1 MIDFENI
8 LGEEIMDDLSETLR
22 NLAITKRLNFL
33 IGSGASTPAISLMS
47 QVKVTEKEIRA
58 AGTKKE
64 AKNIKLIEKIKEVSG
79 ELLHPQKNTTN
90 KNKQIQ
96 LKLEEY
102 KRLIKV
108 ISEILNQSNSREIP
122 REANIFTTNYDLFI
136 EKAVDEVLAE
146 TTLVFNDGA
155 RGYFNRYLDSSN
167 FNRTVSYEGLNN
179 NYIDE
184 LPSLTLIKPHGSVNW
199 KREGKE
205 VQILNSVI
213 DEPMVV
219 PPTGF
224 EGRDT
229 FLDDHF
235 HDMLRV
241 FQLELDKPESVL
253 FVFGFSF
260 QDDHIARMLRRA
272 LRNRSLIIA
281 CFCWQDSDKITYR
294 NNLGY
299 KKQEPPKNLKFIK
312 PSQFKNKNKLEL
324 KDLTDVL
331 KGDL

>member
-1 MIDFENI
+1 
-8 LGEEIMDDLSETLR
+8 MDGLSETLR

-33 IGSGASTPAISLMS
+33 IGSGASAPAISLMS
-47 QVKVTEKEIRA
+47 QIEVGTDEIND
-58 AGTKKE
+58 GE
-64 AKNIKLIEKIKEVSG
+64 SEELFKNDKLIKEVEKVSG
-79 ELLHPQKNTTN
+79 ELLNPEETDTQDKNPKIQK
-90 KNKQIQ
+90 
-96 LKLEEY
+96 KLEEY
-102 KRLIKV
+102 KNLIEV

-146 TTLVFNDGA
+146 TTLVFIDGA

-213 DEPMVV
+213 DEPDEPMVV

-229 FLDDHF
+229 FLDNHF

-260 QDDHIARMLRRA
+260 QDDHIARMIRRA

-281 CFCWQDSDKITYR
+281 CFCWQDGDKITYR

-299 KKQEPPKNLKFIK
+299 DKQEPPKNLKFIK
-312 PSQFKNKNKLEL
+312 PSQFRNKNKLEL
-324 KDLTDVL
+324 KDLTEVL
-331 KGDL
+331 RGNL